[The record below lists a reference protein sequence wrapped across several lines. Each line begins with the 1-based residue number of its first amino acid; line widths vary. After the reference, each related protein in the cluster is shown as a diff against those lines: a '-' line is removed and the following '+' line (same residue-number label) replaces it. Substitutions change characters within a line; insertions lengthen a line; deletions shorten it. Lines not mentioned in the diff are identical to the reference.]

1 MRSACAVA
9 TAGPSID
16 SLIPAAATGS
26 PMAADEECSEAE
38 DGTGTHEP
46 ELYGPRQRDGH
57 HEPNERAHPGPFRY
71 RRSTV
76 SSDSPTTSDPTADID
91 HASPH
96 TGSGLAAEK
105 ARRLAQLDAIRAVG
119 RYPYPYRFDRTHT
132 VAQIREAWGELEPGV
147 ETDEAVV
154 VAGRVMLLRDSG
166 KLVFATVR
174 DRSGDIQL
182 FVSKAVVGD
191 EAFAAIKQLD
201 LGDWVGVH
209 GTVMTTRKGE
219 LSVKTDRVELL
230 AKAVRPLPDK
240 WHGLTDVDTRF
251 RQRYADLIVNAEAQ
265 RAFEIRH
272 EIIASFRRTLHDRG
286 FIEVETP
293 VLHAEAGGAH
303 ARPFTTHHNTL
314 DMQLY
319 LRIALELHLKRLIVG
334 GMERVYEIGRIFRN
348 EGIST
353 RHNPE
358 FTMMELYQAFGDW
371 NDVMDISEVLV
382 TQAAR
387 DAIGTT
393 IIDIR
398 GEPVDL
404 AEPWPRIRMVDAVSD
419 KVGRTIHPSQPI
431 DELRSLAEE
440 HGVRWEDRWGG
451 GKLVEELFEA
461 LCEADIVRP
470 TFVTGHPK
478 EISPLARADRD
489 DPWLTERFEIFVDSR
504 ELGNGYS
511 ELNDP
516 VEQRLRFEEEQAAKD
531 AGDHEAGTVD
541 EDYIRALEYGMP
553 PTGGL
558 GIGMDRVA
566 MLLAGVDSIKEVI
579 LFPTLRPEVM

>member
-1 MRSACAVA
+1 VSTDDPI
-9 TAGPSID
+9 TARPIED
-16 SLIPAAATGS
+16 PTDAAAS
-26 PMAADEECSEAE
+26 
-38 DGTGTHEP
+38 
-46 ELYGPRQRDGH
+46 
-57 HEPNERAHPGPFRY
+57 
-71 RRSTV
+71 
-76 SSDSPTTSDPTADID
+76 
-91 HASPH
+91 
-96 TGSGLAAEK
+96 GSGLAAEK
-105 ARRLAQLDAIRAVG
+105 ARRLAQLDDLRAAG
-119 RYPYPYRFDRTHT
+119 TSPYPYRFDRTHT
-132 VAQIREAWGELEPGV
+132 VAEVRSGWGELEPGV
-147 ETDEAVV
+147 ETTEPVV
-154 VAGRVMLLRDSG
+154 VAGRIMLMRDSG
-166 KLVFATVR
+166 KLVFATIR
-174 DRSGDIQL
+174 DRSGDLQL
-182 FVSKAVVGD
+182 FISRAVVGD
-191 EAFAAIKQLD
+191 DAFAAIKRLD

-219 LSVKTDRVELL
+219 LSVKTDSVELL

-251 RQRYADLIVNAEAQ
+251 RQRYADLIVNPEAQ
-265 RAFEIRH
+265 RAFAIRH
-272 EIIASFRRTLHDRG
+272 EIVSSFRRTLHERG

-303 ARPFTTHHNTL
+303 ARPFTTHHNAL
-314 DMQLY
+314 DMPLY

-348 EGIST
+348 EGVST

-358 FTMMELYQAFGDW
+358 FTMIELYQAFGDW

-393 IIDIR
+393 MLEIR
-398 GEPVDL
+398 GETFDL
-404 AEPWPRIRMVDAVSD
+404 SEPWPRIRMVDAVSD
-419 KVGRTIHPSQPI
+419 KIGRPVHPSQPI
-431 DELRSLAEE
+431 DDLRALAEE
-440 HGVRWEDRWGG
+440 HGVRWETRWGG

-470 TFVTGHPK
+470 TFVTGHPT
-478 EISPLARADRD
+478 EISPLARADRE

-516 VEQRLRFEEEQAAKD
+516 VEQRARFEDEQAAKD
-531 AGDHEAGTVD
+531 AGDAEATGVD

-579 LFPTLRPEVM
+579 LFPTLRPEVW

>member
-1 MRSACAVA
+1 MDPDHSPDTDTGTGA
-9 TAGPSID
+9 
-16 SLIPAAATGS
+16 PADRRPDDRAS
-26 PMAADEECSEAE
+26 SEASAE
-38 DGTGTHEP
+38 AGAP
-46 ELYGPRQRDGH
+46 
-57 HEPNERAHPGPFRY
+57 
-71 RRSTV
+71 
-76 SSDSPTTSDPTADID
+76 
-91 HASPH
+91 

-105 ARRLAQLDAIRAVG
+105 ARRIARVDAIRAAG
-119 RYPYPYRFDRTHT
+119 GTPYPYRFDRTHAIAE
-132 VAQIREAWGELEPGV
+132 VRDRWGLLEAGS
-147 ETDEAVV
+147 ETDDDVA
-154 VAGRVMLLRDSG
+154 VAGRIMLLRDSG
-166 KLVFATVR
+166 KLVFATIR
-174 DRSGDIQL
+174 DRSGDLQL

-191 EAFAAIKQLD
+191 EAFASIKQLD

-219 LSVKTDRVELL
+219 LSVKAERVELL

-240 WHGLTDVDTRF
+240 WHGLSDVDTRF
-251 RQRYADLIVNAEAQ
+251 RQRYADLIVNVEAQ
-265 RAFEIRH
+265 RVFEIRH

-293 VLHAEAGGAH
+293 VLHGEAGGAH
-303 ARPFTTHHNTL
+303 ARPFTTHHHTL
-314 DMQLY
+314 DLQLY

-358 FTMMELYQAFGDW
+358 FTMMELYQAFADW
-371 NDVMDISEVLV
+371 NDVMEISEVLI

-387 DAIGTT
+387 DSIGTT
-393 IIDIR
+393 EVEIR
-398 GEPVDL
+398 GETFDL
-404 AEPWPRIRMVDAVSD
+404 AEPWPRVRMVDAVSD
-419 KVGRTIHPSQPI
+419 KVGRAVHPSQPI
-431 DELRSLAEE
+431 DDLRALAEE
-440 HGVRWEDRWGG
+440 CGVRWEDRWGG

-470 TFVTGHPK
+470 TFVTGHPT
-478 EISPLARADRD
+478 EISPLARVDRD

-516 VEQRLRFEEEQAAKD
+516 VEQRARFEDEQAAKD
-531 AGDHEAGTVD
+531 AGDAERGSVD

-579 LFPTLRPEVM
+579 LFPTLRPEVW

>member
-1 MRSACAVA
+1 MSAETPAPNLDQPLDP
-9 TAGPSID
+9 AGADADDPSE
-16 SLIPAAATGS
+16 S
-26 PMAADEECSEAE
+26 
-38 DGTGTHEP
+38 
-46 ELYGPRQRDGH
+46 
-57 HEPNERAHPGPFRY
+57 
-71 RRSTV
+71 
-76 SSDSPTTSDPTADID
+76 
-91 HASPH
+91 

-105 ARRLAQLDAIRAVG
+105 ARRLARIDALRDAGVA
-119 RYPYPYRFDRTHT
+119 PYPYRFDRTHT
-132 VAQIREAWGELEPGV
+132 VAEVRSNWGDLEPGV
-147 ETDEAVV
+147 ETEQSVT
-154 VAGRVMLLRDSG
+154 VAGRIMLLRDSG
-166 KLVFATVR
+166 KLIFATLR
-174 DRSGDIQL
+174 DRSGDVQL
-182 FVSKAVVGD
+182 FVSKAVAGD
-191 EAFAAIKQLD
+191 EAFAEIKQLD
-201 LGDWVGVH
+201 LGDWVGVS

-219 LSVKTDRVELL
+219 LSVKAERIDLL

-240 WHGLTDVDTRF
+240 WHGLSDVDTRF
-251 RQRYADLIVNAEAQ
+251 RQRYADLIVNADAQ
-265 RAFEIRH
+265 RAFEVRH
-272 EIIASFRRTLHDRG
+272 EVIASFRRTLHDRG

-303 ARPFTTHHNTL
+303 ARPFTTHHHTL
-314 DMQLY
+314 DLQLY

-371 NDVMDISEVLV
+371 NDVMEISETLI

-387 DAIGTT
+387 DAVGTT
-393 IIDIR
+393 VIEIR
-398 GEPVDL
+398 GETFDL
-404 AEPWPRIRMVDAVSD
+404 AEPWPRVRMVDAVSA
-419 KVGRTIHPSQPI
+419 KIGRTVHPSQPI
-431 DELRSLAEE
+431 DELRALAEE
-440 HGVRWEDRWGG
+440 HGVRWEPRWGG
-451 GKLVEELFEA
+451 GKLLEELFEA

-516 VEQRLRFEEEQAAKD
+516 VEQRQRFEEEQEAKD
-531 AGDHEAGTVD
+531 AGDAERGSVD